1 MSKSSSKSQS
11 ARMGTLLEQLQKLC
25 IGVTEAK
32 NEQEKDVD
40 QLRYVTNKI
49 QQLLCSQEKCRKD
62 MMTKYTDGLSTFLII
77 LEVSTDYQLTLNIL
91 GGISEL
97 LTSGKRA
104 SALASKGAVDILLKV
119 IISASKETPICE
131 EVILLCHTILTKI
144 GAKDRK
150 FCVKARISGALQ
162 VTMNMIR
169 NNTTNFRILQTTLP
183 VLKQYSANGNP
194 LISFILIEQYFANG
208 LALSGIERRTNVFR
222 VYNLQVLIYQTVN
235 CTILGKAGAVG
246 VLFKIVSAC
255 GHKRVTCLKLVLDV
269 TSALVKSKTSASKA
283 VNYGA
288 VPVLLQMFSDWQRTD
303 HHNRQ
308 TGVRKAI
315 LGVLKSITMTKSGK
329 KSFIQADGIKVLY
342 SLSLECL
349 ESRELDS
356 INNISSQILRRCF
369 PKNKLPITTL
379 SSPLAFPLLNLD
391 SATLSSKGEQ
401 EQVGEESGEG
411 ESSDVES
418 EEDVSGSNSQED
430 QEAESDSAARCGEGV
445 AEEKAEERRPR
456 PRNDLQ
462 MYEQFFPEQL
472 EFQVESDDSLEEDVP
487 LLPIVIPTATE
498 DPLSPMSSFC
508 GLHTANADTNKTS
521 VTKLPDVHSPHFNSV
536 ASPPNPASLNPS
548 PTQTTGSPTSQE
560 STRLERR
567 TSEDGAGSGTEFRV
581 YSVLPIVKRPAPDL
595 YGHYPPGEAEPLG
608 QRKAGLQRTMVFRD
622 IDRLIQAHKVVD
634 RVVFDLDALIRQ
646 ESTANSTGNQMN
658 ADKPA
663 TELRK
668 GSNSSSSSA
677 SDSDR
682 MSSSDDGSKALRFE
696 SRFESG
702 NLRKAIQVREYEYDL
717 ILNPDINCRHHHQ
730 WFYFEVSN
738 MEADV
743 PYRFNIINCEKIN
756 SQFNFGMQPVLY
768 SMQEAVVE
776 GRPCWARTG
785 ANVCYYRNYFSR
797 SQDLGGG
804 QKSKTYFTA
813 TFTVTFPHADDV
825 CYLAYHYPYTYSM
838 LQEHLANIESS
849 IDSDVYY
856 RRSTLC
862 HSLAGNACDV
872 ITITSNPRHRDAYTL
887 DSFRSRPY
895 VFLSARVH
903 PGESN
908 ASWVMKGVLEF
919 LLSAFYTAKHLRD
932 RFIFKIVPML
942 NPDGVINGK

>member
-1 MSKSSSKSQS
+1 
-11 ARMGTLLEQLQKLC
+11 
-25 IGVTEAK
+25 
-32 NEQEKDVD
+32 
-40 QLRYVTNKI
+40 
-49 QQLLCSQEKCRKD
+49 
-62 MMTKYTDGLSTFLII
+62 
-77 LEVSTDYQLTLNIL
+77 
-91 GGISEL
+91 
-97 LTSGKRA
+97 
-104 SALASKGAVDILLKV
+104 
-119 IISASKETPICE
+119 
-131 EVILLCHTILTKI
+131 
-144 GAKDRK
+144 
-150 FCVKARISGALQ
+150 
-162 VTMNMIR
+162 
-169 NNTTNFRILQTTLP
+169 
-183 VLKQYSANGNP
+183 
-194 LISFILIEQYFANG
+194 
-208 LALSGIERRTNVFR
+208 
-222 VYNLQVLIYQTVN
+222 
-235 CTILGKAGAVG
+235 
-246 VLFKIVSAC
+246 
-255 GHKRVTCLKLVLDV
+255 
-269 TSALVKSKTSASKA
+269 
-283 VNYGA
+283 
-288 VPVLLQMFSDWQRTD
+288 MFSDWQRTD

-472 EFQVESDDSLEEDVP
+472 EFQVRQ
-487 LLPIVIPTATE
+487 
-498 DPLSPMSSFC
+498 
-508 GLHTANADTNKTS
+508 
-521 VTKLPDVHSPHFNSV
+521 VT
-536 ASPPNPASLNPS
+536 
-548 PTQTTGSPTSQE
+548 
-560 STRLERR
+560 
-567 TSEDGAGSGTEFRV
+567 
-581 YSVLPIVKRPAPDL
+581 
-595 YGHYPPGEAEPLG
+595 
-608 QRKAGLQRTMVFRD
+608 TMVFRD

-668 GSNSSSSSA
+668 GSNSSSSST

-702 NLRKAIQVREYEYDL
+702 NLRKAIQ
-717 ILNPDINCRHHHQ
+717 
-730 WFYFEVSN
+730 VSN

-887 DSFRSRPY
+887 DSFRSGRANCSCQSPYNRTIMGTTLLKKVYCDFHGHSRKKNVFMYGCSTLATIAAASPSSSADLEVAAPTPATPAPNIPASADPNETVEDVGYRTLPRVLHNIAPAFSLGSCSFVVEPSKESTARVVVWRELGVVRSYTMESTYSGCDQGPYKGYHLGTRELEEMGRFFCAGLLRIGRPY
-895 VFLSARVH
+895 VRRDAPSRA
-903 PGESN
+903 PSSESN
-908 ASWVMKGVLEF
+908 NDYGDSSEGWIRTSELFVPIASQPNDYGEDVTEE
-919 LLSAFYTAKHLRD
+919 SYARE
-932 RFIFKIVPML
+932 
-942 NPDGVINGK
+942 